1 VRLRPATAADVP
13 RPWPAIPKRMGARP
27 RGHAKGQPVP
37 AIAFAIP
44 IPPGQEALDRNTL
57 DEMAGARRDDYKAA
71 LRDAGVSRHTVWHQE
86 THDGTIAVVDTEAHD
101 EAGGREV
108 RIV

>member
-1 VRLRPATAADVP
+1 
-13 RPWPAIPKRMGARP
+13 
-27 RGHAKGQPVP
+27 
-37 AIAFAIP
+37 
-44 IPPGQEALDRNTL
+44 L